1 MKLATTIPPRR
12 DGTVIARGATGEAH
26 VFRRGDSGDLE
37 CDVTD
42 LDLVASLL
50 SGGLFY
56 PVDPADYDDAL
67 RLSGDVGA
75 DADGDSDAD
84 ADADGD
90 SDADADGDGDSDAD
104 ADGDGDGED
113 DVGGGQPIEA
123 ETPPKPRRGRPP
135 KAAKA
140 AE

>member
-56 PVDPADYDDAL
+56 PVDPADYDAAL
-67 RLSGDVGA
+67 RLSGDADDSDDEG
-75 DADGDSDAD
+75 DADDEGEGA
-84 ADADGD
+84 GE
-90 SDADADGDGDSDAD
+90 
-104 ADGDGDGED
+104 GED

-135 KAAKA
+135 KAAAKA

>member
-1 MKLATTIPPRR
+1 M
-12 DGTVIARGATGEAH
+12 IARGATGEAH

-56 PVDPADYDDAL
+56 PVDPADYDAAL

-75 DADGDSDAD
+75 DAD

-90 SDADADGDGDSDAD
+90 SDADADAD

>member
-75 DADGDSDAD
+75 DGDGDGEDD
-84 ADADGD
+84 ADADG
-90 SDADADGDGDSDAD
+90 
-104 ADGDGDGED
+104 DGDGDGED

>member
-37 CDVTD
+37 CDVND

-56 PVDPADYDDAL
+56 PVDPADYDAAL
-67 RLSGDVGA
+67 RLSGDA
-75 DADGDSDAD
+75 DDSDDDDDGDSDAD
-84 ADADGD
+84 ADDDGE
-90 SDADADGDGDSDAD
+90 
-104 ADGDGDGED
+104 GED
-113 DVGGGQPIEA
+113 DVAGGQPIEA

>member
-84 ADADGD
+84 AD
-90 SDADADGDGDSDAD
+90 
-104 ADGDGDGED
+104 GDGDGED
-113 DVGGGQPIEA
+113 DVAGGQPIEA

-140 AE
+140 AKAAE

>member
-56 PVDPADYDDAL
+56 PVDPADYDAAL

-75 DADGDSDAD
+75 DAD
-84 ADADGD
+84 ADGD
-90 SDADADGDGDSDAD
+90 SDADADAD

>member
-56 PVDPADYDDAL
+56 PVDPADYDAAL
-67 RLSGDVGA
+67 RLSGDA
-75 DADGDSDAD
+75 DDS
-84 ADADGD
+84 
-90 SDADADGDGDSDAD
+90 DGDGDSDAD
-104 ADGDGDGED
+104 ADDDGEGED
-113 DVGGGQPIEA
+113 DVAGGQPIEA

>member
-56 PVDPADYDDAL
+56 PVDPADYDAAL
-67 RLSGDVGA
+67 RLSGDVG
-75 DADGDSDAD
+75 AD

-90 SDADADGDGDSDAD
+90 SDADADADAD

>member
-75 DADGDSDAD
+75 D
-84 ADADGD
+84 
-90 SDADADGDGDSDAD
+90 GDGLALAQFPDHERTEVVIEFIRTAQEYRATAD
-104 ADGDGDGED
+104 TVGYGKAVRHVYPDGVARFQITEDGMLL
-113 DVGGGQPIEA
+113 
-123 ETPPKPRRGRPP
+123 
-135 KAAKA
+135 
-140 AE
+140 

>member
-67 RLSGDVGA
+67 RLSGDA
-75 DADGDSDAD
+75 DDSDDDAD
-84 ADADGD
+84 AD
-90 SDADADGDGDSDAD
+90 DADE
-104 ADGDGDGED
+104 GED
-113 DVGGGQPIEA
+113 DDGGGQPIEA

-135 KAAKA
+135 KAAAKA